1 MYLNTSLTLE
11 KLLRSKTRTRILWY
25 FLENLDKKVG
35 LRELS
40 RIIKLQVHAVGRE
53 ILLLKRSNV
62 LVEEKTPAK
71 NYYSINQKHPFFFE
85 IVSLFH
91 KSFGVGGMIMN
102 NLDIFDGTEFLIM
115 TYHFTHSVPKAKN
128 DIDLLLIGAPKIDQ
142 VSIFVHN
149 IESSLQREIMFT
161 IINSTD
167 FKSRKQKLDPFIW
180 NVLEKPNVILI
191 GNPTELYKGFLG

>member
-85 IVSLFH
+85 IVSLFN

-115 TYHFTHSVPKAKN
+115 TYHFTHNVPKAKN
-128 DIDLLLIGAPKIDQ
+128 DIDLLLIGTPKIDQ

>member
-1 MYLNTSLTLE
+1 
-11 KLLRSKTRTRILWY
+11 
-25 FLENLDKKVG
+25 
-35 LRELS
+35 
-40 RIIKLQVHAVGRE
+40 
-53 ILLLKRSNV
+53 
-62 LVEEKTPAK
+62 
-71 NYYSINQKHPFFFE
+71 
-85 IVSLFH
+85 
-91 KSFGVGGMIMN
+91 
-102 NLDIFDGTEFLIM
+102 M
-115 TYHFTHSVPKAKN
+115 TYHFTHNVPKAKN
-128 DIDLLLIGAPKIDQ
+128 DIDLLLIGTPKIDQ

>member
-115 TYHFTHSVPKAKN
+115 TYHFTHNVPKAKN
-128 DIDLLLIGAPKIDQ
+128 DIDLLLIGTPKIDQ